1 MMKVPRIKII
11 GRIRPTNNRECFI
24 EHGSKIH
31 NNKYD
36 YSLVKDV
43 KTRKDKVDIICP
55 IHGSIQQTVI
65 DHLNGK
71 DCRKCGWL
79 KTRVTLE
86 DVITRAKAVHGD
98 TYDYTDAKLIHGKAA
113 TLTLRCRV
121 HGEFTQ
127 RVDGHLRYGCEKC
140 ARDAFKLNNDEFLKR
155 SKDVH
160 GDTYDY
166 SLVKYNGNLNKVD
179 ILCKKH
185 GKFEQRPYDHYRG
198 NGCPKCKISHGERL
212 IKLFL
217 DRNNIV
223 YKTEHK
229 LEGTLY
235 RYDFYIPEINLLIEY
250 DGQLHFNRNNS
261 YGGEKVL
268 RVVQKIDKLKDTLAE
283 ERGYLL
289 LRIHYKDY
297 REAQKII
304 IEYINN
310 IYPYRYNNKFYRNK
324 EQLLEQNDIE
334 PNAIDSILD
343 KHKTY
348 LVLQEILFSVKQKH
362 NIKKY
367 KHKRQ
372 LK

>member
-1 MMKVPRIKII
+1 MRIPRVKII

-31 NNKYD
+31 SNKYD

-43 KTRKDKVDIICP
+43 KTRDDKVDIICP
-55 IHGSIQQTVI
+55 VHGPIQQTVR
-65 DHLNGK
+65 DHLDGK
-71 DCRKCGWL
+71 ECRKCGWL

-86 DVITRAKAVHGD
+86 DVINRAKAVHGD
-98 TYDYTDAKLIHGKAA
+98 RYDYTEAKLIHGKD
-113 TLTLRCRV
+113 TTITIRCRV

-127 RVDGHLRYGCEKC
+127 RMDGHLRYGCEKC
-140 ARDAFKLNNDEFLKR
+140 AIDAFKLSTEEFLAR
-155 SKDVH
+155 SKAVH

-166 SLVKYNGNLNKVD
+166 SLVDYEGNLGKVT
-179 ILCKKH
+179 IICKKH
-185 GKFEQRPYDHYRG
+185 GAFEQKPYNHYRG
-198 NGCPKCKISHGERL
+198 TGCPKCKISHGERL

-217 DRNNIV
+217 DKNNIIYNTE
-223 YKTEHK
+223 YK
-229 LEGTLY
+229 LDGTTY
-235 RYDFYIPEINLLIEY
+235 RYDFYIPELNLLIEY
-250 DGQLHFNRNNS
+250 DGQLHFDRNNS
-261 YGGEKVL
+261 HGGVKSL
-268 RVVQKIDKLKDTLAE
+268 RVVQKIDKLKNALAE
-283 ERGYLL
+283 ERGYFL

-297 REAQKII
+297 RETQKII

-324 EQLLEQNDIE
+324 EELLEQNDIE
-334 PNAIDSILD
+334 PNAIDSILN

-348 LVLQEILFSVKQKH
+348 LVLQELKFSVKLTH

-367 KHKRQ
+367 KRKSQ